1 MSDTPVKNGHGVRL
15 AQETGRDASVHVREM
30 SMKYAQTPTINL
42 TSGLLLFGLAT
53 VWGGS
58 FFFAEIALREVPPLT
73 IALHRVFW
81 AVPAL
86 FLVVWFKGIEI
97 PRSVKPWIC
106 YLIMGALNNAI
117 PFSLIFWGQTNIGSG
132 LASILNGTTA
142 VLGAVVAGVLLV
154 DEPLT
159 ARKIV
164 GALFGILGV
173 AVIMGLDAL
182 ANFDPRNL
190 GQLAILGAALSYAFA
205 GVWGKR
211 FLSEYPP
218 IMNAFGM
225 LVGGT
230 VLMIP
235 VAFYVEGVPSFS
247 LSMEVWASLLAV
259 ALLSTAVA
267 YLLYF
272 EILVRA
278 GSANLMLVT
287 LLIPP
292 IAVGLSYTFLGE
304 RLGSEAGYGFAIIAI
319 GLAITD
325 GRLLSRFLGR
335 RKAKA

>member
-1 MSDTPVKNGHGVRL
+1 
-15 AQETGRDASVHVREM
+15 
-30 SMKYAQTPTINL
+30 MKQNHAPTIDL
-42 TSGLLLFGLAT
+42 TSGLLLLGLAA

-73 IALHRVFW
+73 VALHRIIW

-86 FLVVWFKGIEI
+86 FAVVWWQGIKI
-97 PRSVKPWIC
+97 PRSAMVWLC
-106 YLIMGALNNAI
+106 YLVMGALNNAI
-117 PFSLIFWGQTNIGSG
+117 PFSLIFWGQVSIESG

-142 VLGAVVAGVLLV
+142 VFGAVVAGIFLV

-159 ARKIV
+159 VRKII
-164 GALFGILGV
+164 GALLGIFGV

-182 ANFDPRNL
+182 TNFDLRNL
-190 GQLAILGAALSYAFA
+190 AQLAILGAALSYAFA

-211 FLSEYPP
+211 FLSGFPP

-225 LVGGT
+225 LVGSA

-235 VAFYVEGVPSFS
+235 VAILAEGVPAID
-247 LSMEVWASLLAV
+247 LSVEVWASLLAV
-259 ALLSTAVA
+259 SLLSTAMA

-292 IAVGLSYTFLGE
+292 FAVGLSYTFLGE
-304 RLGSEAGYGFAIIAI
+304 RLGSEAWLGFGLIAI
-319 GLAITD
+319 GLSVTD
-325 GRLLSRFLGR
+325 GRLWRWLGHKLKIA
-335 RKAKA
+335 RKCEDCI

>member
-1 MSDTPVKNGHGVRL
+1 
-15 AQETGRDASVHVREM
+15 
-30 SMKYAQTPTINL
+30 MKHAPPPTINL
-42 TSGLLLFGLAT
+42 ISGLLLLGLAT

-58 FFFAEIALREVPPLT
+58 FFFAEIALREVPPFT

-86 FLVVWFKGIEI
+86 FLIVWLKGIEI
-97 PRSVKPWIC
+97 PWSMKAWAC

-117 PFSLIFWGQTNIGSG
+117 PFSLIFWGQTYIGSG

-142 VLGAVVAGVLLV
+142 VFGAVVAGVLLV

-159 ARKIV
+159 VRKII
-164 GALFGILGV
+164 GAIFGILGV
-173 AVIMGLDAL
+173 AVIMGVDAL
-182 ANFDPRNL
+182 TNFDPRNL

-205 GVWGKR
+205 GVWGKW
-211 FLSEYPP
+211 FLSDYPP

-230 VLMIP
+230 VLMLP
-235 VAFYVEGVPSFS
+235 VAFYVEGVPSFALS
-247 LSMEVWASLLAV
+247 LEVWSSLLAV

-304 RLGSEAGYGFAIIAI
+304 RLGSEAVYGFALIAV

-325 GRLLSRFLGR
+325 GRLLNRFLGK
-335 RKAKA
+335 RKTKVS

>member
-1 MSDTPVKNGHGVRL
+1 
-15 AQETGRDASVHVREM
+15 
-30 SMKYAQTPTINL
+30 MKPSQSPTINL
-42 TSGLLLFGLAT
+42 VSGLLLLGLAT

-58 FFFAEIALREVPPLT
+58 FFFAEIALEEVPPLT

-86 FLVVWFKGIEI
+86 LFIVWLKKIRI
-97 PRSVKPWIC
+97 PRSAKAWFC
-106 YLIMGALNNAI
+106 YLVMGALNNAI

-142 VLGAVVAGVLLV
+142 VFGAVVAGILLV

-159 ARKIV
+159 ARKII

-182 ANFDPRNL
+182 TNFDPRNL

-211 FLSEYPP
+211 FLSDYPP
-218 IMNAFGM
+218 IMNACGM
-225 LVGGT
+225 LIGGT
-230 VLMIP
+230 VLMVP
-235 VAFYVEGVPSFS
+235 VAFYVEGIPSFA
-247 LSMEVWASLLAV
+247 LSPEVWASLLAV
-259 ALLSTAVA
+259 ALLSTAIA

-304 RLGSEAGYGFAIIAI
+304 RLGSEAGYGFLLITI

-325 GRLLSRFLGR
+325 GRLLKWFSGR
-335 RKAKA
+335 RKAGA

>member
-1 MSDTPVKNGHGVRL
+1 MTN
-15 AQETGRDASVHVREM
+15 T
-30 SMKYAQTPTINL
+30 QTPTINL
-42 TSGLLLFGLAT
+42 TSGLLLLGLAT

-86 FLVVWFKGIEI
+86 FVVVWLKRIEI
-97 PRSVKPWIC
+97 PRSLKVWLC

-117 PFSLIFWGQTNIGSG
+117 PFSLIFWGQTSIGSG

-142 VLGAVVAGVLLV
+142 VFGAVVAGILLV

-159 ARKIV
+159 VRKII
-164 GALFGILGV
+164 GGLFGILGV
-173 AVIMGLDAL
+173 AVIIGLDAL
-182 ANFDPRNL
+182 TNFDPRNL

-211 FLSEYPP
+211 FLSDYPP

-225 LVGGT
+225 LVGGS

-235 VAFYVEGVPSFS
+235 VAFYVEGLPTLALS
-247 LSMEVWASLLAV
+247 LDVWASLLAV

-292 IAVGLSYTFLGE
+292 IAVGLGYTFLGE
-304 RLGSEAGYGFAIIAI
+304 RLGSEAGYGFALIAF

-325 GRLLSRFLGR
+325 GRLLKLFLGK
-335 RKAKA
+335 RKASA

>member
-1 MSDTPVKNGHGVRL
+1 MEK
-15 AQETGRDASVHVREM
+15 AQS
-30 SMKYAQTPTINL
+30 PTINL
-42 TSGLLLFGLAT
+42 TSGLLLLGLAT

-81 AVPAL
+81 ALPAL
-86 FLVVWFKGIEI
+86 FLVVWLKGIKI
-97 PRSVKPWIC
+97 PRSIKPWLF
-106 YLIMGALNNAI
+106 YLVMGALNNAI

-142 VLGAVVAGVLLV
+142 VFGAVVAGILLV

-159 ARKIV
+159 ARKLV

-173 AVIMGLDAL
+173 AIIMGLDGL
-182 ANFDPRNL
+182 TNFDPRNL

-225 LVGGT
+225 LVGAT

-235 VAFYVEGVPSFS
+235 VALFVEGVPSFS
-247 LSMEVWASLLAV
+247 LATEVWASLLAV

-304 RLGSEAGYGFAIIAI
+304 RLGSEAGYGFALIAI

-325 GRLLSRFLGR
+325 GRLLNRFVGK
-335 RKAKA
+335 RKAKLQN

>member
-1 MSDTPVKNGHGVRL
+1 
-15 AQETGRDASVHVREM
+15 
-30 SMKYAQTPTINL
+30 MKQIHSPTIDL
-42 TSGLLLFGLAT
+42 TSGLLLLSLAA

-86 FLVVWFKGIEI
+86 FLVVWWQGIEI
-97 PRSVKPWIC
+97 PRSIRAWSC
-106 YLIMGALNNAI
+106 YLVMGALNNAI
-117 PFSLIFWGQTNIGSG
+117 PFSLIFWGQTTIESG

-142 VLGAVVAGVLLV
+142 VFGAVVAGILLV

-159 ARKIV
+159 ARKIL
-164 GALFGILGV
+164 GALFGVLGV

-182 ANFDPRNL
+182 TNFDVRNL
-190 GQLAILGAALSYAFA
+190 GQLAVLGAALSYAFA

-211 FLSEYPP
+211 FLATYPP

-225 LVGGT
+225 LVGST
-230 VLMIP
+230 ILMIP
-235 VAFYVEGVPSFS
+235 VAMFSEGMPVFT

-292 IAVGLSYTFLGE
+292 IAVALSFTFLGE
-304 RLGSEAGYGFAIIAI
+304 RMGNEAWIGFGLIAI

-325 GRLLSRFLGR
+325 GRLLDRLL
-335 RKAKA
+335 RKPGYIGKSEAGS

>member
-1 MSDTPVKNGHGVRL
+1 MNQS
-15 AQETGRDASVHVREM
+15 QS
-30 SMKYAQTPTINL
+30 PTITL
-42 TSGLLLFGLAT
+42 VSGLLLLGLAT

-86 FLVVWFKGIEI
+86 LFVVWLKKIRI
-97 PRSVKPWIC
+97 PRSAKAWFC
-106 YLIMGALNNAI
+106 YLVMGALNNAI
-117 PFSLIFWGQTNIGSG
+117 PFSLIFWGQTTIGSG

-142 VLGAVVAGVLLV
+142 VFGAVVAGILLV
-154 DEPLT
+154 DEPLS

-182 ANFDPRNL
+182 TNFDPRNL

-211 FLSEYPP
+211 FLSDYPP
-218 IMNAFGM
+218 IMNACGM
-225 LVGGT
+225 LIGGT
-230 VLMIP
+230 VLMVP
-235 VAFYVEGVPSFS
+235 VAFYVDGVPSFA
-247 LSMEVWASLLAV
+247 LSTEVWACLLAV
-259 ALLSTAVA
+259 ALLSTAIA

-292 IAVGLSYTFLGE
+292 IAVGLSYTFLDE
-304 RLGSEAGYGFAIIAI
+304 RLGSEAAYGFGLIAI

-325 GRLLSRFLGR
+325 GRLLNRISGR
-335 RKAKA
+335 RKAAA